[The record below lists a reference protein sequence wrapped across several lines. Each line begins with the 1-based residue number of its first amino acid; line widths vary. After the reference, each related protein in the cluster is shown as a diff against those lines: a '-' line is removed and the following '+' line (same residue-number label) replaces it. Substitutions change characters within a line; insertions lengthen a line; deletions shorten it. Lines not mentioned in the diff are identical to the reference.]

1 MDPDPDSNQE
11 PEQCIFLVMNKICC
25 QTDAGTGST
34 FIIKIHKI
42 FNFFEFFQSSLN
54 SKDPDPN
61 PDPRGQLIMKLLD
74 LDPQHWFLVLTYLF
88 DKDPGRPI

>member
-1 MDPDPDSNQE
+1 VDPDPDSNQE
-11 PEQCIFLVMNKICC
+11 PEKCIFLVTNKICC
-25 QTDAGTGST
+25 QTDPGTDST

-42 FNFFEFFQSSLN
+42 FNFFQSSLN

-74 LDPQHWFLVLTYLF
+74 LNPQHWFLVLTYLF
-88 DKDPGRPI
+88 DKVPGRAI